1 MKNTAISAMLSGL
14 AFFLTPAG
22 AHGQK
27 NLAERLGFE
36 ADAKLLIVHADDIG
50 LARSVNIAAARAFE
64 NGGITSGS
72 VIVPSPWFPDFAAY
86 YREHQPLDVGIH
98 ITVTAEWNYYKWG
111 GVSPAGEIPSLL
123 DDNGHFY
130 PTVEAVAQHAVPS
143 DVEREV
149 RAQIERAL
157 ALGIRPTHLD
167 THMGC
172 MLVIPELVQV
182 YLKLGKEYDLPL
194 LIPRIWLQNV
204 PEEHRAALAAE
215 QIVLDGLYMIDAED
229 PAKSRS
235 EAYGEMIAA
244 MGPGLN
250 ELIVHLGI
258 DDTEMQGITVNHPD
272 FGSAWRQKDLDFV
285 TGKEFRDLLTA
296 HDIKLVSWGQVRQA
310 MSHTT
315 AR

>member
-1 MKNTAISAMLSGL
+1 MRIAAIEAILAGL
-14 AFFLTPAG
+14 TVGVAPAG
-22 AHGQK
+22 AQGPK
-27 NLAERLGFE
+27 NLAERLGFA

-50 LARSVNIAAARAFE
+50 LARSVNIASAKAFE

-130 PTVEAVAQHAVPS
+130 PTVEAVAQHALAS
-143 DVEREV
+143 EVEREA
-149 RAQIERAL
+149 RAQIERAR
-157 ALGIRPTHLD
+157 ALGLRPTHLD

-172 MLVIPELVQV
+172 MLVIPQLVQV
-182 YLKLGKEYDLPL
+182 YLKLGTEYDLPL
-194 LIPRIWLQNV
+194 LIPRSWLQSV
-204 PEEHRAALAAE
+204 PEEHRDAVAAE
-215 QIVLDGLYMIDAED
+215 HILLDGLYMVETDD

-235 EAYGEMIAA
+235 EAYAEMMAA
-244 MGPGLN
+244 IGPGLN
-250 ELIVHLGI
+250 ELIVHLGV
-258 DDTEMQGITVNHPD
+258 DDTEMQAVTVDHPD

-285 TGKEFRDLLTA
+285 TGGEFRDLLKT
-296 HDIKLVSWGQVRQA
+296 HDIKLVSWGQIREV
-310 MSHTT
+310 M
-315 AR
+315 